1 MDTPE
6 LAETF
11 TIAGLKQA
19 SASTTCQGMVRAQVE
34 SIQTKPTKSGNP
46 FLELKLRD
54 GQDHFTL
61 RIWGDAPQFA
71 IAQPLKPHAFI
82 AVSGEWTLGTYGL
95 EPRNWTLRALT
106 TEEKD
111 TLLQGPA
118 DLREKQAQD
127 YHHILELI
135 ASIHD
140 PRLRGL
146 AELFIAEF
154 GERFRRT
161 AAARDYHHARRGGL
175 VEHVSVMM
183 RSAAALCTVYTDANR
198 DLLLTGTLFH
208 DVGKLWEN
216 SYPADGF
223 NMPYSE
229 YGEMLGHI
237 TLGIELVNKLW
248 RNLLDAAPMDDWMG
262 FIPTNEDVRLH
273 LLHLI
278 ASHHGEYAFGSPVL
292 PKTPEAILLHHVDNI
307 DAKMEMFTKAYATSV
322 FLAKNIQEKMRPLP
336 ANVVTPLAKF
346 PLYEDAP
353 EAAPEEASEDPPA

>member
-6 LAETF
+6 LAEVF

-19 SASTTCQGMVRAQVE
+19 SATTTCQGMVRAQLD

-46 FLELKLRD
+46 FLELKLAD

-71 IAQPLKPHAFI
+71 VAQPLKPQTFI
-82 AVSGEWTLGTYGL
+82 AVTGEWTLGTYGL
-95 EPRNWTLRALT
+95 EPRNWSLRPLT
-106 TEEKD
+106 AEEKD
-111 TLLQGPA
+111 TLLQGPPA
-118 DLREKQAQD
+118 LREKQAVD
-127 YHHILELI
+127 YGHILDLI

-146 AELFIAEF
+146 AELFIADF

-175 VEHVSVMM
+175 VEHVSMMM
-183 RSAAALCTVYTDANR
+183 RSAAALCNVYTDANR
-198 DLLLTGTLFH
+198 DLLLTGVLFH

-223 NMPYSE
+223 NMPFSE
-229 YGEMLGHI
+229 HGEMLGHI

-248 RNLLDAAPMDDWMG
+248 RKLLDAGPMEEWMT

-307 DAKMEMFTKAYATSV
+307 DAKMEMFTKAYATSA

-346 PLYEDAP
+346 PRYESDAP
-353 EAAPEEASEDPPA
+353 PTASVKSAEEA